1 MIIHEISLNLDD
13 NLKLIKNRFGDSDD
27 IQFDYFQLNTLNST
41 PIKTMAV
48 VISGLADKDQIHPS
62 VITPLLQHIFDPTT
76 SILEEA
82 QNQIIIKNTTCFHEL
97 EPCLNMLLQGGIA
110 LFFEGLDESLVINAP
125 ALPER
130 SIEEPGFEMSVRG
143 SHEGFVESL
152 GTNMALIRKRIK
164 DPRLR
169 FHPCEF
175 GSITHTKL
183 VIAYIEGLTA
193 LELLNYVL
201 QKLQSIELDSI
212 TSSGE
217 IEQIIEDNPWSIF
230 STIGNTEKP
239 DRAAALLTEG
249 RIIILVDGDPTALYG
264 PHLFIEAVQGVEDY
278 SSRPYYATLLRI
290 LRFISLPVSVL
301 TPSLYIS
308 ATNFHKE
315 MVPLALIPSFQ
326 GFNEKAPFPVSFEI
340 LIMLIGFELV
350 REAGIRLPKTVGS
363 AVSIVGALILGQ
375 VSVDAGLMTPPAIIV
390 VAISIISG
398 FLLTSIADVVSI
410 LRFIYLLNAS
420 VFGLFGVIMVTLVT
434 FTHVVSLTSFG
445 VSFMA
450 PLVPLYFSD
459 WKDTIIRM
467 PIRFFRKRPHSIPVQ
482 QQTRIKNLPKREGHP

>member
-1 MIIHEISLNLDD
+1 MIHTLSPNLERNKQLIQ
-13 NLKLIKNRFGDSDD
+13 NLFGHSDD
-27 IQFDYFQLNTLNST
+27 IQYDYFQINTVYAKPKLIMSV
-41 PIKTMAV
+41 MV
-48 VISGLADKDQIHPS
+48 SGLADKDQILPS
-62 VITPLLQHIFDPTT
+62 VITPLLQHTFVLTT
-76 SILEEA
+76 STINEA
-82 QNQIIIKNTTCFHEL
+82 QNQITIKNTTRFHSI
-97 EPCLNMLLQGGIA
+97 EPCLSLLLQGGVA
-110 LFFEGLDESLVINAP
+110 LFFDGEEECLVIIAP

-143 SHEGFVESL
+143 SHEGFVESI

-169 FHPCEF
+169 FHPYEF

-183 VIAYIEGLTA
+183 IIAYIEGLTA
-193 LELLNYVL
+193 PEILHYVK
-201 QKLQSIELDSI
+201 QKLQEIQLDSI

-230 STIGNTEKP
+230 ATIGNTEKP

-249 RIIILVDGDPTALYG
+249 RIVVLVDGDPTSLYG
-264 PHLFIEAVQGVEDY
+264 PHLFIESFQGVEDY
-278 SSRPYYATLLRI
+278 GSRPYYATLLRI
-290 LRFISLPVSVL
+290 LRFLSLPVSVL

-315 MVPLALIPSFQ
+315 MIPTALIPSFQ
-326 GFNEKAPFPVSFEI
+326 GFNEKAPFPVSFEVF
-340 LIMLIGFELV
+340 IMLIGFELV
-350 REAGIRLPKTVGS
+350 REAGIRLPKTVGA

-390 VAISIISG
+390 VATSIISG

-410 LRFIYLLNAS
+410 LRLFYLVSAS

-434 FTHVVSLTSFG
+434 ITHVVALTSFG

-450 PLVPLYFSD
+450 PLAPLYFSD

-467 PIRFFRKRPHSIPVQ
+467 PIRFFSKRPHSIPVQ
-482 QQTRIKNLPKREGHP
+482 QQTRIKKLPKRIGRS